1 MTDIDYNEVFGMTE
15 STGEAETAEEL
26 TETGESPEGSQETAQ
41 EQEAPAEKSQT
52 ERPPSV
58 ESAPQSPREN
68 ARYASIRRKAEA
80 DAKRRAEKEV
90 EEKLHRI
97 GVINPQT
104 GKPIQSRDE
113 YEAVR
118 HDRKIQDRH
127 EFMQKNNMDEKQY
140 YEFVGSLPEVRAARI
155 AEERAVETRVQ
166 TQLSDELR
174 QIREIDSSVGSLRD
188 LQKNPSYGKIVDL
201 VKRGNN
207 LVDAYKLANFDTLTR
222 SAAEKEKQAAL
233 NRLRGKVHMTPVS
246 HRQGGGMSPVPDQVM
261 NQYRIFNPGA
271 TDEEIQRHYNNE
283 IKKGI

>member
-1 MTDIDYNEVFGMTE
+1 MTDIDYNEVFGLTE
-15 STGEAETAEEL
+15 STDDQTPAEDLAGDGEIL
-26 TETGESPEGSQETAQ
+26 EGSQETAK
-41 EQEAPAEKSQT
+41 EQETSAENTQT
-52 ERPPSV
+52 EAPPS
-58 ESAPQSPREN
+58 EEPAPQSAREN

-80 DAKRRAEKEV
+80 EAKRRAEKEV
-90 EEKLHRI
+90 EDKLRKI

-104 GKPIQSRDE
+104 GKPIKSRDE

-118 HDRKIQDRH
+118 HERQAQDRH
-127 EFMQKNNMDEKQY
+127 EFMQNNDMDEKQY
-140 YEFVGSLPEVRAARI
+140 YEFVGGLPEVRAARI

-174 QIREIDSSVGSLRD
+174 QIREMDSSVGSLQD
-188 LQKNPSYGKIVDL
+188 LRQSPSYTKIVDL

-222 SAAEKEKQAAL
+222 SAADKEKQAAL
-233 NRLRGKVHMTPVS
+233 NRLRGKAHMTPVS
-246 HRQGGGMSPVPDQVM
+246 HRQGGGMAPVPEQVM

-283 IKKGI
+283 LKKGI

>member
-1 MTDIDYNEVFGMTE
+1 MTDIDYNEVFGLTE
-15 STGEAETAEEL
+15 STDDQEPAEDI

-41 EQEAPAEKSQT
+41 EQEAPAEKAQT
-52 ERPPSV
+52 KTPSS
-58 ESAPQSPREN
+58 EEPAPQSPREN

-80 DAKRRAEKEV
+80 EAKRRAEKEV
-90 EEKLHRI
+90 EEKLQRI

-104 GKPIQSRDE
+104 GKPIKSRDE

-118 HDRKIQDRH
+118 HERQAQDRH

-166 TQLSDELR
+166 TQLNEELR
-174 QIREIDSSVGSLRD
+174 QIREMDSSVGSLQD
-188 LQKNPSYGKIVDL
+188 LQQNPSYGKIVDL
-201 VKRGNN
+201 IKRGNN
-207 LVDAYKLANFDTLTR
+207 LVDAYKLANFETLTR
-222 SAAEKEKQAAL
+222 SAADKEKQAAL
-233 NRLRGKVHMTPVS
+233 NRLRGKAHMTSVS
-246 HRQGGGMSPVPDQVM
+246 HRQGSGMAPVPEQVM

-283 IKKGI
+283 LKKGI